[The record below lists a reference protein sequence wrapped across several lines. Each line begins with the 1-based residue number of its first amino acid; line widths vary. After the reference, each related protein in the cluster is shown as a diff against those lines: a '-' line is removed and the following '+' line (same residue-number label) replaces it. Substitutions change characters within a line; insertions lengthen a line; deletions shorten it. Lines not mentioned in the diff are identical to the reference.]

1 MNEVMKRRL
10 TGAAVLV
17 VLGVL
22 VPFGLVQWLDG
33 ADTDRGEDVR
43 VYEITPDGGA
53 RPISETASGPD
64 TATRDGDTESAADRG
79 EPVEPASAAPSEP
92 EPEAEPEPGPAADDP
107 PETPAD
113 AEPAADPEPVNVPPG
128 PAPPA
133 EDEPAGPAWSVQVG
147 SFRSEDNAR
156 GLMQTLAADFP
167 AFYAEG
173 EVDGTTYYRV
183 RVGPYPSEAEAES
196 AAEALK
202 ARGRSAQVRRE
213 SP

>member
-33 ADTDRGEDVR
+33 TDTGGGEDVR

-53 RPISETASGPD
+53 RPISETASDPGAATGGGNAAD
-64 TATRDGDTESAADRG
+64 TADRG
-79 EPVEPASAAPSEP
+79 EPASAVPSEP
-92 EPEAEPEPGPAADDP
+92 ESEAEPGPTVDDR
-107 PETPAD
+107 ETTAD
-113 AEPAADPEPVNVPPG
+113 AEPAPAPEPEPEPVNVPTG

>member
-33 ADTDRGEDVR
+33 AEADRGEDVR
-43 VYEITPDGGA
+43 VYEITPDGEA

-64 TATRDGDTESAADRG
+64 MSAEAGDDAA
-79 EPVEPASAAPSEP
+79 PAEPASPPPSEP
-92 EPEAEPEPGPAADDP
+92 EPEPAAAAPADDTP
-107 PETPAD
+107 PEAPAD
-113 AEPAADPEPVNVPPG
+113 PQPAAEPEPVNVPTG

-156 GLMQTLAADFP
+156 GLMQTLAVDFP

-183 RVGPYPSEAEAES
+183 RVGPYSSEAEAES